1 MMEFHL
7 TKERKK
13 KEQESKEKQIEIS
26 LSSRWKTFFKKQQK
40 LLQHES
46 K

>member
-13 KEQESKEKQIEIS
+13 KEQESKESKFHFR
-26 LSSRWKTFFKKQQK
+26 LVFLTFFKKQQK